1 MSATITDLAAAV
13 TPVASDGST
22 KVHATLAHDP
32 IGTTVRTLCGRT
44 MRVTSEWPRGTF
56 GRHARNTRANYL
68 GGGCV
73 RCATAAQPEVPTQR
87 HPAPRTPHEGE
98 HHA

>member
-13 TPVASDGST
+13 TPVASDGGT

-44 MRVTSEWPRGTF
+44 MRVTAEWPRGPF
-56 GRHARNTRANYL
+56 GRHARNARANYL

-73 RCATAAQPEVPTQR
+73 RCTTAAQPEAPT
-87 HPAPRTPHEGE
+87 PAAPRTHHEGE

>member
-73 RCATAAQPEVPTQR
+73 RCATAAQPEAPT
-87 HPAPRTPHEGE
+87 PAAPRPHHEGE